1 MKIPPEDCFTQR
13 LTEIRDMGLQ
23 WADTAKQ
30 VIMIP
35 TFVYFMIEL
44 PQTLIVL
51 SLWLLKYVQ
60 VSADGGVLG
69 LDRVFELISKGE
81 CLPVSCEKELKV
93 IKHCNTIMAIAL
105 YCYPEI
111 VVGAVIEGSEHALLH
126 LSETL

>member
-1 MKIPPEDCFTQR
+1 MKIPPEDYFTQR

-30 VIMIP
+30 VIMFP
-35 TFVYFMIEL
+35 TFVYFIVVL
-44 PQTLIVL
+44 PQTLSVL
-51 SLWLLKYVQ
+51 SLSRTLWPLKYEQ
-60 VSADGGVLG
+60 VSVDGGVLG

-105 YCYPEI
+105 Y
-111 VVGAVIEGSEHALLH
+111 
-126 LSETL
+126 